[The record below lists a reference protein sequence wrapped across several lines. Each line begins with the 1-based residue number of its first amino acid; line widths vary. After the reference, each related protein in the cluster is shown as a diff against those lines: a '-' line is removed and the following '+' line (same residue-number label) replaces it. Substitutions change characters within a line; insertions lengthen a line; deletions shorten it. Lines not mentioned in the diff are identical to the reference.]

1 MENEYKES
9 NFIYDEEKMYDFER
23 LTKEEFLTSYS
34 YLTEDE
40 YNNTKKI
47 YDIARDIIETGM
59 LESSE
64 GNYIVYTE
72 GLSESLGISEEYL
85 INHYDEIA
93 YIINTDDAMLDPVF
107 REKKKT
113 ASI

>member
-9 NFIYDEEKMYDFER
+9 NFIYDEEKMYDFEK

-59 LESSE
+59 L
-64 GNYIVYTE
+64 
-72 GLSESLGISEEYL
+72 
-85 INHYDEIA
+85 
-93 YIINTDDAMLDPVF
+93 
-107 REKKKT
+107 
-113 ASI
+113 